1 MGLFI
6 KRSTPI
12 ALLSLLTLC
21 SFIGLPAQTAG
32 GDDSSLRDI
41 PKTFA
46 PFEYLVGRWKGTG
59 VPKEKSAQQF
69 RGWTETHAWAWIFE
83 KGKPVGLS
91 VTIEGGRIFS
101 DGKLIYDSAR
111 QKYRLEATD
120 VKPAGGRIAFEGTLG
135 NGPVK
140 ELVLDRVGP
149 SAKSGKVRLRIWPNP
164 NFIRYTMKQE
174 RQEPGA
180 VQLSPATEVG
190 LTKEGESLAGGG
202 TAADGPKCIVTGG
215 AATMTLTFQGK
226 TFPICCTGCRDEF
239 NESPEKYLKKAS
251 LLSSQAG
258 QAKSNQPVSAKVS
271 RFEDAFA
278 GDIPPSAAEPSRM
291 SNRQTVTKPEL
302 KKPAEKSEP
311 AANAEVSAKVKSPN
325 KNSTDKSAAA
335 KRISR
340 AATLLQIAQNLENH
354 GKAEAALKNFKQI
367 VKDFPGTPAAKTA
380 AERIKALDVD

>member
-1 MGLFI
+1 MKGRVLACGAAVVTLMATL
-6 KRSTPI
+6 STAAP
-12 ALLSLLTLC
+12 ADDESKDVPPP
-21 SFIGLPAQTAG
+21 FARFEAMIGG
-32 GDDSSLRDI
+32 
-41 PKTFA
+41 
-46 PFEYLVGRWKGTG
+46 WKGTAQPTANRLKG
-59 VPKEKSAQQF
+59 WPEK
-69 RGWTETHAWAWIFE
+69 HAWAWKFAKGVPVGMTITVQGGKVFTKGE
-83 KGKPVGLS
+83 LTFDTKTSRYNLAATDPAGKPVVFAGAP
-91 VTIEGGRIFS
+91 TP
-101 DGKLIYDSAR
+101 DGK
-111 QKYRLEATD
+111 
-120 VKPAGGRIAFEGTLG
+120 G
-135 NGPVK
+135 
-140 ELVLDRVGP
+140 LVLDRTKPTPAGKQRLTIRP
-149 SAKSGKVRLRIWPNP
+149 NASG
-164 NFIRYTMKQE
+164 IRYTMLVDLQAA
-174 RQEPGA
+174 GA
-180 VQLSPATEVG
+180 PQYKNTLSVG
-190 LTKEGESLAGGG
+190 LTKEGEAFAAGGEP
-202 TAADGPKCIVTGG
+202 ANLPKCILTGG
-215 AATMTLTFQGK
+215 SASMTVTFNGK
-226 TFPICCTGCRDEF
+226 SYPVCCTGCRDEF